1 MDLNYLY
8 FRQQVSRF
16 NADNAACD
24 NSRRV
29 HQEMTDAFARLIA
42 RARNGAVLELRP

>member
-24 NSRRV
+24 ISRQV
-29 HQEMTDAFARLIA
+29 HQEMAVAYGVLIA
-42 RARNGAVLELRP
+42 DAQNRPVSELRS

>member
-16 NADNAACD
+16 NADNAACE
-24 NSRRV
+24 NSRHV
-29 HQEMTDAFARLIA
+29 HKELADAYGSRIA
-42 RARNGAVLELRP
+42 AARNGTIVELRS